1 MNKPLLFRA
10 EESARRFTSAFIRRL
25 VSFTPVAAL
34 AAIAFA
40 PMTRALPVI
49 YTCGDSTVQ
58 DWASGYYPKTGWGQV
73 LPKFIDSTKVTV
85 SNKAVGGTSSKSFY
99 DNYWSGVKSLLK
111 SGDYVFVQFGINDSA
126 TDTARHTE
134 ASTTFKDYL
143 RAYVNETKAKG
154 ANPVLVATLRRNA
167 WNSDGTVYDAYHGY
181 PVATREVA
189 AEMNVPCI
197 DLDGM
202 CKTLM
207 ESLGQTYCTYYWYM
221 NLPAGDWPNYSS
233 GQSDN
238 VHFQEPGAIEMARLV
253 VQGIRSSSFSTMQ
266 SLVPALRSTYTVT
279 FSRNNSNGTVT
290 RTQSFP
296 QGLKVTALARPNS
309 GFSFTNWTGSIS
321 SSSHIAQ
328 FTMGTSS
335 MSITGNFSGS
345 SSGGGPIANGTY
357 SLRSVA
363 SGKMLDN
370 LGATTDGAEVGQWTD
385 GTSNNQKWVVTNVSG
400 SVYKISCVT
409 GGKYL
414 DSLGHTTDGSTVGQ
428 WSSSSSNNQS
438 WTITAS
444 GSGYK
449 IINVAN
455 GKCLDTAGATTDGAI
470 MKFYASGSSNNQ
482 IWQFVAP

>member
-1 MNKPLLFRA
+1 MNNPLIPRTTPVRSLMA
-10 EESARRFTSAFIRRL
+10 AVLRRL
-25 VSFTPVAAL
+25 VSVTPVAAL

-40 PMTRALPVI
+40 PSTARALPVI

-58 DWASGYYPKTGWGQV
+58 DYTSGYYPQTGWGQV
-73 LPKFIDSTKVTV
+73 LPKFVDSTKVTV
-85 SNKAVGGTSSKSFY
+85 TNKAVGGTSSKSFY

-111 SGDYVFVQFGINDSA
+111 SGDYAFIQFGINDSA
-126 TDTARHTE
+126 TDTARHTD

-143 RAYVNETKAKG
+143 RKYISETKAKG
-154 ANPVLVATLRRNA
+154 ADPVIVATLRRNA

-181 PVATREVA
+181 PVAAREVA
-189 AEMNVPCI
+189 AEQNVPCI

-221 NLPAGDWPNYSS
+221 NLPAGDWPNYSTTH
-233 GQSDN
+233 SDN
-238 VHFQEPGAIEMARLV
+238 VHFQEAGAIEMARLV
-253 VQGIRSSSFSTMQ
+253 TQGIRSSSYTSMQ
-266 SLVPALRSTYTVT
+266 NLVPALRSTYTVT

-296 QGLKVTALARPNS
+296 QGVKVTALARPNS
-309 GFSFTNWTGSIS
+309 GASFVNWTGSVS
-321 SSSHIAQ
+321 SSSRIYQ

-345 SSGGGPIANGTY
+345 SGGGGPIANGTY
-357 SLRSVA
+357 SIKSVA

-370 LGATTDGAEVGQWTD
+370 LGATTDGAEVGQWAD

-400 SVYKISCVT
+400 STYKISCVT

-428 WSSSSSNNQS
+428 YASSSSTNQN

-449 IINVAN
+449 LINAAN
-455 GKCLDTAGATTDGAI
+455 GKCLDTAGSTTDGAI
-470 MKFYASGSSNNQ
+470 MKFYTSGSSTNQ

>member
-1 MNKPLLFRA
+1 MTPRA
-10 EESARRFTSAFIRRL
+10 ASTARRLTSAFVRRL
-25 VSFTPVAAL
+25 VSFTPVAL
-34 AAIAFA
+34 VAIAFA
-40 PMTRALPVI
+40 PATARALPVV

-58 DWASGYYPKTGWGQV
+58 TWASGYYPKTGWGQV
-73 LPKFIDSTKVTV
+73 IPKFFDSTKVTIT
-85 SNKAVGGTSSKSFY
+85 NKAVGGTSSKSFY

-126 TDTARHTE
+126 TDTARHTD

-143 RAYVNETKAKG
+143 RLYVNETKAKG
-154 ANPVLVATLRRNA
+154 AYPVLVATLRRNA

-181 PVATREVA
+181 PIATREVA
-189 AEMNVPCI
+189 AEMNVPCV

-221 NLPAGDWPNYSS
+221 NLTAGDWPNYST
-233 GQSDN
+233 GQADN
-238 VHFQEPGAIEMARLV
+238 VHFQEPGALEMARLV
-253 VQGIRSSSFSTMQ
+253 IQGIRSSSYSQMQ
-266 SLVPALRSTYTVT
+266 SLAATVRSTATVT
-279 FSRNNSNGTVT
+279 FNRNNSNGTVT
-290 RTQSFP
+290 RTQAFP
-296 QGLKVTALARPNS
+296 QGVTVTAFARPNS

-321 SSSHIAQ
+321 SSSKISQ

-335 MSITGNFSGS
+335 MSITGNFSS
-345 SSGGGPIANGTY
+345 SGGGGGPIANGTY
-357 SLRSVA
+357 SLRNVA

-370 LGATTDGAEVGQWTD
+370 LGATTDGAEVGQWAD

-400 SVYKISCVT
+400 SVYKLSCVT

-428 WSSSSSNNQS
+428 WTSSSSTNQN

-449 IINVAN
+449 VINVAN
-455 GKCLDTAGATTDGAI
+455 GKCLDTAGSTTDGAI